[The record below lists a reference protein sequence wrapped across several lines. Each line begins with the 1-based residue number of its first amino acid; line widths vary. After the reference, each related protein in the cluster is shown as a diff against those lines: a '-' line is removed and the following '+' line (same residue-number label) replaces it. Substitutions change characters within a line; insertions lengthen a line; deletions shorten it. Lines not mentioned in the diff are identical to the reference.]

1 MSEPGFLP
9 RSRIA
14 IFGLGLMGG
23 SLALALQRR
32 CQSLLAYDPDP
43 GTIDLAREHGIVDR
57 ISADPVEILA
67 ETDAVILA
75 APVRAILALI
85 KKLPALHPGS
95 AIVLDLGSTKSEI
108 VTALETLPDRF
119 DPLGGHPMCGKET
132 GGLASA
138 DAGIFKGATFVFT
151 RLART
156 SKKAS
161 AFAEE
166 LASAVGSQPLWLDA
180 QRHDRWVAA
189 TSHLPYL
196 ASAALSLSTPLES
209 APLVGPGYRSTTRV
223 AATPVSTMLDVL
235 TTNRDNIL
243 ESLAQFRKQLDL
255 LEEQLSRNEMS
266 ILKQSLEK
274 SALRHKQL
282 IRAPS

>member
-1 MSEPGFLP
+1 MSEPDFLP
-9 RSRIA
+9 RARIA
-14 IFGLGLMGG
+14 ICGLGLMGG
-23 SLALALQRR
+23 SLAMALQGR
-32 CQSLLAYDPDP
+32 CESLLAYDPDP
-43 GTIDLAREHGIVDR
+43 GTIDLAQEHGIVDR
-57 ISADPVEILA
+57 ISANPVEILA
-67 ETDAVILA
+67 ETDVVILA

-85 KKLPALHPGS
+85 EKLPALHPGS

-108 VTALETLPDRF
+108 VKALETLPDRF

-138 DAGIFKGATFVFT
+138 DAGIFNGATFVFT

-156 SKKAS
+156 SGKAN

-166 LASAVGSQPLWLDA
+166 LASAVGSRPLWLDA
-180 QRHDRWVAA
+180 QRHDRWAAA
-189 TSHLPYL
+189 TSHLPYM
-196 ASAALSLSTPLES
+196 AAAALSLSTPLEA

-223 AATPVSTMLDVL
+223 AATPVTTMLDVL
-235 TTNRDNIL
+235 TTNRENIL